1 MISIHLYYIQST
13 IYPESYFC
21 IAWHRALPWLD
32 DYPYISD
39 NASIGMKITLIPF
52 NDHNMSL
59 GMVSFNSPTRNSW
72 LVKEWRWG
80 GPRNPKW
87 LGDHKMSLFFEST
100 MRVFLKPSL
109 MYIVHCTSSIYLQRE
124 RFILF
129 LLWFK
134 AVTIVIKSYLVY
146 LCFHHWLFYWTPSSS
161 FIQ

>member
-13 IYPESYFC
+13 IYPESYFS

-59 GMVSFNSPTRNSW
+59 GMLSFNSPTRNSG

-80 GPRNPKW
+80 GSQKPKIIW
-87 LGDHKMSLFFEST
+87 RPQNEPLFEST
-100 MRVFLKPSL
+100 LRVFLKPSL
-109 MYIVHCTSSIYLQRE
+109 MYIVHLVSTDREIHLILVVIQSCHSCYKVIFSIFMFSSLA
-124 RFILF
+124 F
-129 LLWFK
+129 LLDSEL
-134 AVTIVIKSYLVY
+134 IIYSIK
-146 LCFHHWLFYWTPSSS
+146 
-161 FIQ
+161 